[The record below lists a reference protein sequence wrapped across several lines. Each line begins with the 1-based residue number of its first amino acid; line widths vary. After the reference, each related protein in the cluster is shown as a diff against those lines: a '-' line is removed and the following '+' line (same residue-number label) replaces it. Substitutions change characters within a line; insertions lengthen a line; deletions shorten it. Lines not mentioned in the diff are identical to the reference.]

1 MLYFDSIDVSEGT
14 DVNKSRVSKECDVSH
29 YWYFLNKGFKF
40 QPNVCNRCHDLLMLS
55 MNLIDIAILKIKTT
69 DYRSVISGISK
80 GETINIMQNIDFTGK
95 IPKVDFNRTF
105 LAVTSLGSALKKD
118 ENYYP
123 KIFLNECKYIEKRVG
138 RQVNDNFRDFSCSDE
153 SDEE

>member
-14 DVNKSRVSKECDVSH
+14 DVNKSRASKEYDVSH

-69 DYRSVISGISK
+69 DYRSVISRISK

-105 LAVTSLGSALKKD
+105 LVVTSLGSALKKD